1 MATKYKDWAP
11 SQFDTMGLCLE
22 DRQDW
27 LVAPVILTRDS
38 GPRERSNWRVVVED
52 LRRDGCEV
60 EIHRFGHWACGWF
73 EIALVYPAGEPQVT
87 SWEGALDD
95 YPIADDEDFSYEE
108 QEEANAVWANCYTGK
123 ERLSAL
129 RVTPYPFDSMADMV
143 GAVRGRWCPYH
154 ASEFLAKH
162 G

>member
-11 SQFDTMGLCLE
+11 SQFDTRGLCLE

-38 GPRERSNWRVVVED
+38 GPLERSNWRVVVED

-60 EIHRFGHWACGWF
+60 EVHRFGHWSCGWF
-73 EIALVYPAGEPQVT
+73 EIALVYPAAEHQV
-87 SWEGALDD
+87 SVWEESLRE
-95 YPIADDEDFSYEE
+95 YPKADDEDFSHEE
-108 QEEANAVWANCYTGK
+108 EEEADEAWKNCYTDR
-123 ERLSAL
+123 ERIAEL
-129 RVTPYPFDSMADMV
+129 REEPVPFDSLADMV
-143 GAVRGRWCPYH
+143 GAVRGRWCPYD